1 MTVRVAMAIMMIW
14 GTVQGSARGAGNYPD
29 PSHPLVQGLLSFR
42 TAQQYV
48 SQAQDSL
55 SDIDVTSPYY
65 RYPGKAMMMS
75 LALPGA
81 GQLYVGRRGKA
92 LAFLGV
98 EVAAVLVWKRYF
110 DLGEQETE
118 DFRLFADE
126 YWDFRD
132 WVFNASHFQGGEW
145 DSIKVGI
152 DGSHHLNYYVN
163 LDGGSRVFGNTKDD
177 ADKFIQYLNNP
188 STKDSVYIINN
199 RDYYE
204 NIGKYDQFFSGWD
217 DADPSDPNIE
227 KTTTGFIAHSDNRD
241 TYLSMRGTANR
252 LKSMAGY
259 AVSVLMFN
267 HVVSAIDAIFTT
279 SEWNSDHARRLSGH
293 LWFNPASSHGVGGLQ
308 ISLAW

>member
-1 MTVRVAMAIMMIW
+1 MTLRVVAGIMILW
-14 GTVQGSARGAGNYPD
+14 GSVQGGTSGAGFYQAPFQ
-29 PSHPLVQGLLSFR
+29 PVVQGLLSFR
-42 TAQQYV
+42 AVQQSV
-48 SQAQDSL
+48 TQAQDSL

-81 GQLYVGRRGKA
+81 GQLYVGRKGKA

-98 EVAAVLVWKRYF
+98 EVAAVLVWKHYL

-118 DFRLFADE
+118 NFELFANVH
-126 YWDFRD
+126 WDFRD
-132 WVFNASHFQGGEW
+132 WVVNASLFQGGEW
-145 DSIKVGI
+145 DSIKVGT

-163 LDGGSRVFGNTKDD
+163 LEGDSRVFGNTKDD
-177 ADKFIQYLNNP
+177 ADEFIQYLNDP

-217 DADPSDPNIE
+217 DADPSNPNIE
-227 KTTTGFIAHSDNRD
+227 KTTSGFIAHSDNRD

-252 LKSMAGY
+252 LKGMAGY
-259 AVSVLMFN
+259 AVSALMFN

-279 SEWNSDHARRLSGH
+279 SEWNRDHARRLSGR
-293 LWFNPASSHGVGGLQ
+293 LWFNPAGSHGVGGLQ

>member
-1 MTVRVAMAIMMIW
+1 MTLRVATGIMILW
-14 GTVQGSARGAGNYPD
+14 GAVQGGTPGAGFYQAPFQ
-29 PSHPLVQGLLSFR
+29 PVVQGLLSFR
-42 TAQQYV
+42 AVQQYA

-75 LALPGA
+75 LAVPGV

-118 DFRLFADE
+118 DFKLFADE
-126 YWDFRD
+126 HWDFRD
-132 WVFNASHFQGGEW
+132 WVFNASLFQGGEW
-145 DSIKVGI
+145 DSIKVGT

-163 LDGGSRVFGNTKDD
+163 LVGGNKVLGNTSEQE
-177 ADKFIQYLNNP
+177 FEQYLNDP

-204 NIGKYDQFFSGWD
+204 NIGKYNQFFSGWD
-217 DADPSDPNIE
+217 DADPNNPDIE
-227 KTTTGFIAHSDNRD
+227 ERESGLIALSEHRSL
-241 TYLSMRGTANR
+241 YLQMRADANR
-252 LKSMAGY
+252 LKGMAGY
-259 AVSVLMFN
+259 AVSALMFN

-279 SEWNSDHARRLSGH
+279 SAWNRDHARRLSGR